1 MPKVFEWFVSQD
13 SRARQLILSWDVSSG
28 ALDQPAVH
36 MLRKTRDTQLV
47 CDFLRV
53 AGRQDAAQAYRAF
66 EERLPKGWFACYS
79 GVFPQRTVPF
89 LRVECIPNGKLQ
101 KLYANDQSLL
111 AEHLAQVGLAELGET
126 LLARCQILAASPF
139 KLEFQFDVTPEGAAG
154 STFSASV
161 RFEALVKGLTQGTFN
176 PQGEAGEL
184 MRQLEE
190 WGLADDRWRQLTG
203 TTFSKRLKGAGES
216 CLLWCYPAFVKLKWR
231 DGVPVDAKTYLVASV
246 TE

>member
-1 MPKVFEWFVSQD
+1 M
-13 SRARQLILSWDVSSG
+13 
-28 ALDQPAVH
+28 H
-36 MLRKTRDTQLV
+36 
-47 CDFLRV
+47 V

-66 EERLPKGWFACYS
+66 EERLPKEWFACYS

-111 AEHLAQVGLAELGET
+111 AEHLAQVGLAELGEM

-203 TTFSKRLKGAGES
+203 TTFSKRLKGAGERAACS
-216 CLLWCYPAFVKLKWR
+216 GAIRP
-231 DGVPVDAKTYLVASV
+231 SSS
-246 TE
+246 